1 MKVLLH
7 ITKCYCQDM
16 IVCDLC
22 NYVYCEVFQHDVNQY
37 MVNFQS
43 VSSIVV
49 MLIFQREVLCW
60 NYCIKNGINLLLKLE
75 V

>member
-1 MKVLLH
+1 
-7 ITKCYCQDM
+7 
-16 IVCDLC
+16 
-22 NYVYCEVFQHDVNQY
+22 
-37 MVNFQS
+37 MVVFQS

-75 V
+75 VS